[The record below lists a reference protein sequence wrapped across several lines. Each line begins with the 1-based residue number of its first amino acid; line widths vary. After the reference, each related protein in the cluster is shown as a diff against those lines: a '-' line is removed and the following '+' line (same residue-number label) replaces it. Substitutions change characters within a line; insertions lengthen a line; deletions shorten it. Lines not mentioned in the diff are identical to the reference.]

1 MFFHPYLFLFCPVL
15 KAKSCQKSTRKYR
28 KSNIGMKIVPNWRL
42 WLQKKTGLW
51 ELLLCGLAP
60 YLFLPGRNKTKQNY
74 YEVFIF
80 HSVNMTKNILI
91 MSNCKISGC
100 WGVGGDK
107 AEIKGVQHETCLEK
121 FSSLKPSILAKKFWH
136 QVFIYWTYLKCY
148 FGSSKVV

>member
-15 KAKSCQKSTRKYR
+15 KAKICQKSTRKHR

-60 YLFLPGRNKTKQNY
+60 YLFLPGRKKKKTKTIQIY

-80 HSVNMTKNILI
+80 CSVNMTRNIFT
-91 MSNCKISGC
+91 MNNCKISG
-100 WGVGGDK
+100 GKNK
-107 AEIKGVQHETCLEK
+107 AEIKAVQHETFLEK
-121 FSSLKPSILAKKFWH
+121 FSSLKPSN
-136 QVFIYWTYLKCY
+136 TC
-148 FGSSKVV
+148 

>member
-15 KAKSCQKSTRKYR
+15 KAKSCHKSIRKHR
-28 KSNIGMKIVPNWRL
+28 KSNIRMKIVPNWRL

-80 HSVNMTKNILI
+80 HSVNMTKNIII
-91 MSNCKISGC
+91 MNNYKISGC
-100 WGVGGDK
+100 VGGWTK
-107 AEIKGVQHETCLEK
+107 QKLKVCNMKLALKSFLP
-121 FSSLKPSILAKKFWH
+121 SSL
-136 QVFIYWTYLKCY
+136 QYLLKNSDIR
-148 FGSSKVV
+148 SSFTGLT

>member
-15 KAKSCQKSTRKYR
+15 KAKICQKSIRKHR

-60 YLFLPGRNKTKQNY
+60 YLFLPGRKKKKTKTIQIY

-80 HSVNMTKNILI
+80 CSVNMTRNIFT
-91 MSNCKISGC
+91 MNNCKISGGKTKQKLKLC
-100 WGVGGDK
+100 GMK
-107 AEIKGVQHETCLEK
+107 L
-121 FSSLKPSILAKKFWH
+121 SLKSFLPSSPQVLAKKF
-136 QVFIYWTYLKCY
+136 
-148 FGSSKVV
+148 

>member
-15 KAKSCQKSTRKYR
+15 KAKSCQKSTRKHR

-107 AEIKGVQHETCLEK
+107 GGNQPTVRHTLTMYDRDTPPRTLTMALLPEILGVLLLI
-121 FSSLKPSILAKKFWH
+121 LKSA
-136 QVFIYWTYLKCY
+136 
-148 FGSSKVV
+148 G